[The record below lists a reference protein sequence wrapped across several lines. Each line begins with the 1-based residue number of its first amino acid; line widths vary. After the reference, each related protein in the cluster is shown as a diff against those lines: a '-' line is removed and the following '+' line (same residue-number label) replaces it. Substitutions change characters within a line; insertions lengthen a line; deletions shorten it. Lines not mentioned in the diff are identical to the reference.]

1 MEIWDFDGKGGMIVV
16 EGNLDEFSSS
26 WLFRIERKEGRGA
39 GGGMIVV
46 GNSKDE
52 GYSSFD

>member
-1 MEIWDFDGKGGMIVV
+1 MEIWDFDGKGGMI

-26 WLFRIERKEGRGA
+26 WLFRIERKEGRG
-39 GGGMIVV
+39 GGMIVV
-46 GNSKDE
+46 GNSKGE